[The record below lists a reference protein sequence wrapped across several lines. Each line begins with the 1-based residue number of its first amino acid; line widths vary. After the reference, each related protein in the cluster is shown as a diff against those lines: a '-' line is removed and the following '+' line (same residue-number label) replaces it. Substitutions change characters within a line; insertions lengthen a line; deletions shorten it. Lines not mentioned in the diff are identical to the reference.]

1 MWLTGVQYNIQFY
14 NQVNSDTGAVLYT
27 DCDGLITKSGAP
39 FPGTALLEI
48 PNSSFDLGLNKLVIG
63 KPGTPASATSGGFID
78 PATIGTCVD
87 LATKQGRKG
96 GIMSF
101 ELPETNATF
110 IKAAKGSSFQ

>member
-1 MWLTGVQYNIQFY
+1 MPYNIQFY

-27 DCDGLITKSGAP
+27 DCDGLITKAGAP

-48 PNSSFDLGLNKLVIG
+48 PSSGFDLNKLVIG
-63 KPGTPASATSGGFID
+63 KPGSPASATSGGFID

-87 LATKQGRKG
+87 LATKQGWKG
-96 GIMSF
+96 GIMGF
-101 ELPETNATF
+101 ELPEANATF